1 MQLVVEM
8 RTAETRRLKENQ
20 RSMERKLEKLQIT
33 QTELNNMKS
42 KVEDLQGQIDQK
54 KDMEK

>member
-1 MQLVVEM
+1 MVEM